1 MKQVTK
7 KILCALLAGAMAASV
22 AACSSPASSGGGDAA
37 STGGSDAASTADD
50 GGEAASDE
58 PIELTFWH
66 IWPDDQMADIVDS
79 YLAQYKE
86 EHPNITIESVATQEV
101 EYQNNKLKIAAA
113 TGSQGDVFMCWG
125 GGYAQSYVEAGV
137 VLPLDEYFESSG
149 ALDDMLDGAL
159 TYCTYDG
166 QAYGLPLKQWAGTLF
181 CNQDLFDQYN
191 VEIPKTWD
199 QLMTAV
205 ETFRA
210 NGVTPMV
217 LGAKDA
223 WHIGMI
229 QNALAVCPPG
239 PDYMNQALM
248 GEATFDTPEIVQSAQ
263 LTVDLMNAGAFV
275 DGTLGIGSEEAQ
287 EEFYMGMVPM
297 YYGGSWC
304 AAGCDNPDNAISQCE
319 VTVTQM
325 PTVEGGKGDE
335 NTYSGGVIDFF
346 MINANTEHPDEA
358 FDFALGMTKYM
369 SEECYKIGDSLPA
382 WDLDIDESE
391 VSPTLIK
398 IREMIQPATGYVLA
412 WDTFLTGAAIDAH
425 YQLLQGLIAGTTTPE
440 EFASGMQEAMEAELA
455 DSAAA
460 E

>member
-1 MKQVTK
+1 M
-7 KILCALLAGAMAASV
+7 
-22 AACSSPASSGGGDAA
+22 
-37 STGGSDAASTADD
+37 
-50 GGEAASDE
+50 
-58 PIELTFWH
+58 
-66 IWPDDQMADIVDS
+66 
-79 YLAQYKE
+79 
-86 EHPNITIESVATQEV
+86 

-229 QNALAVCPPG
+229 QNALAVRTAG

-263 LTVDLMNAGAFV
+263 LTVDLMNPGRVLHGHGAHV
-275 DGTLGIGSEEAQ
+275 LRRQ
-287 EEFYMGMVPM
+287 LVRRR
-297 YYGGSWC
+297 
-304 AAGCDNPDNAISQCE
+304 
-319 VTVTQM
+319 
-325 PTVEGGKGDE
+325 
-335 NTYSGGVIDFF
+335 
-346 MINANTEHPDEA
+346 
-358 FDFALGMTKYM
+358 L
-369 SEECYKIGDSLPA
+369 
-382 WDLDIDESE
+382 
-391 VSPTLIK
+391 
-398 IREMIQPATGYVLA
+398 RQP
-412 WDTFLTGAAIDAH
+412 
-425 YQLLQGLIAGTTTPE
+425 
-440 EFASGMQEAMEAELA
+440 
-455 DSAAA
+455 
-460 E
+460 